1 MGKVPCS
8 RPSDFYAEMLRTDS
22 QMFKVRQRAAEE
34 QRRIKIVEDRKAAK
48 TQKKF
53 SKQARVKKLE
63 DKAQEKRE
71 TLNDISE
78 WRRKNKQDRKNADDK
93 DLDDILDKQGKG
105 KGEDG
110 KGKGKKSKGD
120 NRKKLAKDK

>member
-1 MGKVPCS
+1 MG
-8 RPSDFYAEMLRTDS
+8 
-22 QMFKVRQRAAEE
+22 
-34 QRRIKIVEDRKAAK
+34 KIVEDRKAAK

-105 KGEDG
+105 KGKGTDDDDEKG
-110 KGKGKKSKGD
+110 KGKGKKKGE
-120 NRKKLAKDK
+120 NRKKVAKDKKW